1 MLRFP
6 CLPLMRRMQRKP
18 QLTWSS
24 IQQVCVANLREPCS
38 QCGMIRRSST
48 HSTKQWRSTRIQQ
61 VCVANLPEPC
71 PQCGMIRRSPTHGTK
86 QWRITRY
93 DFARALLESLNLD
106 RTCTPKKNMCV
117 GFCYSLKLL
126 EKIIMR
132 FLKPSVFQ
140 TFPWEMVL
148 LLDLDMLNWC
158 KKRNHQGF
166 RV

>member
-1 MLRFP
+1 MLTFP
-6 CLPLMRRMQRKP
+6 SLPLMRKMHTKP
-18 QLTWSS
+18 QLTWRSL
-24 IQQVCVANLREPCS
+24 Q
-38 QCGMIRRSST
+38 SST

-61 VCVANLPEPC
+61 VCVANLREPC
-71 PQCGMIRRSPTHGTK
+71 PQCAMIRRSSTHWTK

-106 RTCTPKKNMCV
+106 PTCTPKKNMCV
-117 GFCYSLKLL
+117 CFCYSLKLL
-126 EKIIMR
+126 EKIILR
-132 FLKPSVFQ
+132 FLKPSVLQ

-158 KKRNHQGF
+158 TKRNHQGF